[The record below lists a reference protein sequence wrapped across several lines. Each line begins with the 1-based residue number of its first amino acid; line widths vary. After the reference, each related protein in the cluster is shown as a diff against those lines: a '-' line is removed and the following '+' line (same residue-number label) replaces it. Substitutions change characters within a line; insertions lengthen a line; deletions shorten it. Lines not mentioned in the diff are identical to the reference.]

1 MSLKDQLLKAGAVNK
16 KKAKQIH
23 HESKNK
29 KNKQAKQQEAEQR
42 RKEIEQKDLEQKQR
56 AQELNQ
62 IKNEEAQQ
70 KAIQAQINQLIKVNK
85 QKKVEDDAEEIVYS
99 FTDGSKVKQLYVSE
113 TIRQHLSNGLLVI
126 TKLGDGYELVP
137 AKVAE
142 KIEQRDP
149 EKIIKTAEE
158 SSSVVDEDDP
168 YADYQ
173 IPDDLMW

>member
-1 MSLKDQLLKAGAVNK
+1 MSLKDQLLKAGAVDK

-29 KNKQAKQQEAEQR
+29 KNKQAKQKEAEQR
-42 RKEIEQKDLEQKQR
+42 RKEIAQKEQEQKQR
-56 AQELNQ
+56 AQELNK

-70 KAIQAQINQLIKVNK
+70 KAILAQIDQLIEVNK
-85 QKKVEDDAEEIVYS
+85 QKKVEDNFEEIAYS
-99 FTDGSKVKQLYVSE
+99 FTDGTKIKQVYVSAK
-113 TIRQHLSNGLLVI
+113 IQQHLSSGLLVI
-126 TKLGDGYELVP
+126 AKFGEGYELIP

-142 KIEQRDP
+142 KIEQRDA
-149 EKIIKTAEE
+149 EVIIKTADDT
-158 SSSVVDEDDP
+158 SSTVDENDP